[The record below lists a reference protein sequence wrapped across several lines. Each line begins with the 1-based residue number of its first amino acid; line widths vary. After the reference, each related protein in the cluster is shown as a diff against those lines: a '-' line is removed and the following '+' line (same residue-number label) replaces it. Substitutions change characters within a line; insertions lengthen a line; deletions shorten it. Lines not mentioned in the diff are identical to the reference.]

1 VHQNRQL
8 RFGDLGLKITTTV
21 SWFVPKNQA
30 GFGLS
35 LVPQNRWREVSVGH
49 ASRSSCLLRREV
61 SLARISQF
69 GLKTGGG
76 MTTYGARGI
85 IADVASR

>member
-1 VHQNRQL
+1 
-8 RFGDLGLKITTTV
+8 
-21 SWFVPKNQA
+21 
-30 GFGLS
+30 
-35 LVPQNRWREVSVGH
+35 VGH
-49 ASRSSCLLRREV
+49 ASRSSGLLQREV

-76 MTTYGARGI
+76 MTTCGARGI